1 MRLYLNAQV
10 EHYSKFQCSSLC
22 SLVSCSC
29 YLACLA
35 PRSPAAHQPI
45 RVWLKVFSQLLFAL
59 FEACVGP
66 ESTSALVQPVHELFS
81 EKVIDLTL
89 GIMSMKILMSLLVC
103 ASMALTKAAKTRDT
117 QVSLCPA
124 NWTPYNDRCYYC
136 NSTQTTWDDAESCC
150 QSQNGHLAFVGSVEE
165 YDAIQQLVRSA
176 IGAHPIW
183 LGGSFSI
190 TVGKWI
196 SVYLGLDVSLLSPA
210 QLTCSA
216 AQCCLVMDFGDKK
229 LGALA
234 CSNKVAFVCEKG
246 RLQP

>member
-1 MRLYLNAQV
+1 MLRTPLYVPWSPALATWPA
-10 EHYSKFQCSSLC
+10 SLR
-22 SLVSCSC
+22 
-29 YLACLA
+29 

-45 RVWLKVFSQLLFAL
+45 TVWLKVFSQLLFAL

-66 ESTSALVQPVHELFS
+66 ESTSALVQPVHLFS
-81 EKVIDLTL
+81 VKVIKLTA
-89 GIMSMKILMSLLVC
+89 GIMSMKILMMSLLVC

-117 QVSLCPA
+117 VVSLCPA

-150 QSQNGHLAFVGSVEE
+150 QSQNAHLAFVGSVEE
-165 YDAIQQLVRSA
+165 YDVIQQLVRSA
-176 IGAHPIW
+176 IGAHPVW
-183 LGGSFSI
+183 LGGSVSI
-190 TVGKWI
+190 TVGKGL
-196 SVYLGLDVSLLSPA
+196 SVQLGLDISLLSPA